1 MVNVIKTTWRFNVT
15 GDLVARSIPR
25 KVIYLV
31 LAWVLMVSYQ
41 IFTQSALTTVT
52 SSLGGTI
59 PDLASAIDSNAD
71 TAIFICSFAWM
82 FVLSALISII
92 MFGKERRLTIQFIV
106 SLALTLTGS
115 ALLGLLHGAGLD
127 ISNPS
132 ILSQPFTLLFGNVFF
147 AFFYLALPFIFMV
160 AVDLGFMKIRK

>member
-1 MVNVIKTTWRFNVT
+1 M
-15 GDLVARSIPR
+15 ARSIPR

-41 IFTQSALTTVT
+41 IFTRSALSTFT
-52 SSLGGTI
+52 SSLSGTI
-59 PDLASAIDSNAD
+59 PLLTIWINSNVNS
-71 TAIFICSFAWM
+71 AIFICSFAWM

-92 MFGKERRLTIQFIV
+92 MFGRERRLSIQFLV

-115 ALLGLLHGAGLD
+115 ALLGLFNVAGLD
-127 ISNPS
+127 LSNPNV
-132 ILSQPFTLLFGNVFF
+132 LSSPFTLLFGNVFF

-160 AVDLGFMKIRK
+160 AVDLGLMKIKK